1 VLITAYEP
9 RAEKWDSGFNW
20 FANFCLATFGKEPA
34 DQSTKAFVSRQ
45 LWYMPRQTF
54 NASELTD
61 SQKAVL
67 KEFDAE
73 VARLR

>member
-1 VLITAYEP
+1 
-9 RAEKWDSGFNW
+9 
-20 FANFCLATFGKEPA
+20 LATFGKEPA